1 MSRSL
6 KKSEMNHFLPGGL
19 GIETPHPHDI
29 LSGRGG
35 ASNNHMGNKIY
46 RTVCEHNKGLYAAAP
61 RNEKLPIAVAI
72 VEAVRSRCP
81 PGRFLERRKED
92 KLWYEVTEKRAI
104 DKTAQ
109 ALREKVHKAIML
121 PLGEIPE
128 DFAHLVGEETEAAA
142 LAAAEQAAA
151 GAPAPKPRSA
161 AAATRTKK
169 RKPSSN
175 SSRSKTGKKT
185 NGGNKKV
192 KLDDERFALP
202 SKLRNISFGGLFQSS
217 GSAPASAGAEPVGAD
232 SRSDTTGSQL
242 SMQPLPGAGMGPP
255 LETNS
260 THTDSNL
267 LVETALAPTTS
278 LFNFFGLLG
287 RGTSSSGGDVGGKSA
302 GAASASAGA
311 AGAVGAA
318 SAAGAAAFA
327 DTGDDDRKPAASAAA
342 SLEKSPRS
350 RAKCLTAATADA
362 RAVVETQAAVRETS
376 LTRDISSFL
385 PSFLERGL
393 TGLAATAT
401 SLSTGISGVF
411 SGSSGGSMPSPRR
424 NVVAGGGDGAGV
436 DSGGC
441 ISQITQGGGA
451 VAAPAAAPAANAIG
465 VGSDDLVVP
474 PPPSG
479 GLNRGNTLTGDDDF
493 EEDPSLERLRMIP
506 PALSGPKNNGAMSM
520 PMSIP
525 RMPADDRK
533 RSSLL

>member
-1 MSRSL
+1 MSRPL
-6 KKSEMNHFLPGGL
+6 KKSEMNHFLPGGI

-61 RNEKLPIAVAI
+61 RNEKLPIAVRI
-72 VEAVRSRCP
+72 VEAVRSRYP

-92 KLWYEVTEKRAI
+92 KLWYEVTERRAI

-128 DFAHLVGEETEAAA
+128 DFAHLVGEDTEAAA
-142 LAAAEQAAA
+142 LAAAAA
-151 GAPAPKPRSA
+151 SA
-161 AAATRTKK
+161 AAASAPKPKAAAAATKK
-169 RKPSSN
+169 RKSTGGTA
-175 SSRSKTGKKT
+175 SSRGKASKKK

-202 SKLRNISFGGLFQSS
+202 SKLRNISFGGFFQSS
-217 GSAPASAGAEPVGAD
+217 GSAASASTGAEPVAG
-232 SRSDTTGSQL
+232 SRSDTTGSL
-242 SMQPLPGAGMGPP
+242 PSMPPLPGAGMEPP
-255 LETNS
+255 LANNS

-267 LVETALAPTTS
+267 LVETALAPSTS

-287 RGTSSSGGDVGGKSA
+287 RGNSTSGDNGGKI
-302 GAASASAGA
+302 
-311 AGAVGAA
+311 
-318 SAAGAAAFA
+318 AAAA
-327 DTGDDDRKPAASAAA
+327 AAVATGGGGGNNDDRKPAASDSAAASSGETFTA

-393 TGLAATAT
+393 TGLVATAT
-401 SLSTGISGVF
+401 SLGTGISGVF
-411 SGSSGGSMPSPRR
+411 SGSSGGSMSSPRR
-424 NVVAGGGDGAGV
+424 NVADGGAGVAGGDNA
-436 DSGGC
+436 GC
-441 ISQITQGGGA
+441 ISQITQGGVGA
-451 VAAPAAAPAANAIG
+451 AAAAPASSAIG
-465 VGSDDLVVP
+465 VGHDDLVVP

-506 PALSGPKNNGAMSM
+506 PSLSGPQQNGAVPMS
-520 PMSIP
+520 MSIP
-525 RMPADDRK
+525 SMPADDRK
-533 RSSLL
+533 KSSLL

>member
-72 VEAVRSRCP
+72 VEAVRSRDP
-81 PGRFLERRKED
+81 PGRFLERKKED
-92 KLWYEVTEKRAI
+92 KLWYEVNDKRAI

-128 DFAHLVGEETEAAA
+128 EFGHLVGEESEAAA
-142 LAAAEQAAA
+142 LLAAAEQAAAA
-151 GAPAPKPRSA
+151 GAPAPKPRA
-161 AAATRTKK
+161 AAASRTKK

-311 AGAVGAA
+311 AGAA
-318 SAAGAAAFA
+318 SAAAFA
-327 DTGDDDRKPAASAAA
+327 DTGDDDRKPAAFAAA
-342 SLEKSPRS
+342 SLEKSPR
-350 RAKCLTAATADA
+350 RKAKCLTAATADA

-393 TGLAATAT
+393 TGLVATAT

>member
-1 MSRSL
+1 MSVRL
-6 KKSEMNHFLPGGL
+6 KKSEMNFFIPGGI

-72 VEAVRSRCP
+72 VEAVRSRDP
-81 PGRFLERRKED
+81 PGRFLERKKED
-92 KLWYEVTEKRAI
+92 KLWYEVKEKRAI

-128 DFAHLVGEETEAAA
+128 EFGHLVGEETEAAA
-142 LAAAEQAAA
+142 LLAAAEQAAAA
-151 GAPAPKPRSA
+151 GAPAPKPRA
-161 AAATRTKK
+161 AAASRTKK

-217 GSAPASAGAEPVGAD
+217 SGSASASASAGAG
-232 SRSDTTGSQL
+232 
-242 SMQPLPGAGMGPP
+242 MMGPP
-255 LETNS
+255 LETSS
-260 THTDSNL
+260 THTSTDPNL
-267 LVETALAPTTS
+267 LVETALAPSAS

-287 RGTSSSGGDVGGKSA
+287 RGTSSSGGDGG
-302 GAASASAGA
+302 GRSAGA
-311 AGAVGAA
+311 AGAAGGAGG
-318 SAAGAAAFA
+318 SAFA
-327 DTGDDDRKPAASAAA
+327 DTGDDDRKPAAASATAA
-342 SLEKSPRS
+342 SLEKSPRR

-385 PSFLERGL
+385 PSFLERGF
-393 TGLAATAT
+393 TGLLATAT

-411 SGSSGGSMPSPRR
+411 SGSSGDGMPSPRR
-424 NVVAGGGDGAGV
+424 NVAAAGDGDGAGG
-436 DSGGC
+436 DSGC
-441 ISQITQGGGA
+441 ISQITQGGAAVA
-451 VAAPAAAPAANAIG
+451 VAAAAAAAAPPANAIG
-465 VGSDDLVVP
+465 VGRDDLVVP

-506 PALSGPKNNGAMSM
+506 PALSAPKNNGAMSM

-525 RMPADDRK
+525 SVPADDNRK
-533 RSSLL
+533 KSSLL

>member
-1 MSRSL
+1 MSRPI

-61 RNEKLPIAVAI
+61 RNEKLPIAIQI
-72 VEAVRSRCP
+72 VEAVRSRRP
-81 PGRFLERRKED
+81 PGRFLERKKED

-121 PLGEIPE
+121 PLEEIPQ

-151 GAPAPKPRSA
+151 GAPAPKPKA
-161 AAATRTKK
+161 AAAAAIRTKK
-169 RKPSSN
+169 RKPSSSST
-175 SSRSKTGKKT
+175 SSRGKTGKEKD
-185 NGGNKKV
+185 GGNKKV
-192 KLDDERFALP
+192 RLDDERFALP

-217 GSAPASAGAEPVGAD
+217 GSASASAGAAGPVVAG
-232 SRSDTTGSQL
+232 SRTDTTGSL
-242 SMQPLPGAGMGPP
+242 PSMPPLPGAGMEPP

-260 THTDSNL
+260 THTDPNL

-287 RGTSSSGGDVGGKSA
+287 RGTSSSGGDNGGKVS
-302 GAASASAGA
+302 GG
-311 AGAVGAA
+311 
-318 SAAGAAAFA
+318 A
-327 DTGDDDRKPAASAAA
+327 DTGHVAGDDDKKPAASAAA
-342 SLEKSPRS
+342 SLGESFAAPREKSPKS
-350 RAKCLTAATADA
+350 RAKCLTAPTADA

-411 SGSSGGSMPSPRR
+411 NGSSEGSTPSPRR
-424 NVVAGGGDGAGV
+424 NVAAGAAGGGVGAGG

-441 ISQITQGGGA
+441 ISQVNQGG
-451 VAAPAAAPAANAIG
+451 AATAAATGAPTASAFG
-465 VGSDDLVVP
+465 VGHHDLVVP

-493 EEDPSLERLRMIP
+493 EEDPSLERLRMMP
-506 PALSGPKNNGAMSM
+506 GPQNGAMSIS
-520 PMSIP
+520 MSIP
-525 RMPADDRK
+525 SMPADDRK
-533 RSSLL
+533 KSSLL